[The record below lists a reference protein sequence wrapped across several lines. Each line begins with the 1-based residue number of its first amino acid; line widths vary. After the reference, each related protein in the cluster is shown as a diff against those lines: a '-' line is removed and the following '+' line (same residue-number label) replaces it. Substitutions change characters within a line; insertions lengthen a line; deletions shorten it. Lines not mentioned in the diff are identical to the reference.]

1 MVKTG
6 ARFCPSM
13 ELWKPADDDDDD
25 DATDDGTVKDRQ
37 QREQQRKSTKFHVS
51 LSNFAAIITWR
62 VKSGVTE
69 VRWPGSGQQEHD
81 NNENMWWKR

>member
-13 ELWKPADDDDDD
+13 ELWKPADDDDD

-37 QREQQRKSTKFHVS
+37 QREQQRKSTKFRVS
-51 LSNFAAIITWR
+51 LSNFAAIIT
-62 VKSGVTE
+62 
-69 VRWPGSGQQEHD
+69 
-81 NNENMWWKR
+81 